1 MANTGPTVR
10 PVQAMSITKSGGTVT
25 KDPSSIFSDPDGDT
39 LSYSLESSK
48 TSVATIG
55 LGLKLVFPSGGGPPT
70 RVRVFNITPVAPG
83 KTTITITATDPSGRW
98 AKVAFSVTVLNTAP
112 TGSLSN
118 VTLTVAG
125 GAQTVDLASSFS
137 DADGDT
143 LSFTA
148 SSSHTMYATASV
160 SSSTLTI
167 TPVAR
172 GASDISVTANDGTT
186 TTTVSFLASIGNSRP
201 QGSLSNVT
209 LTTGG
214 GAKTINL
221 SSSFSD
227 PDGDP
232 LTFSG
237 GSSNTKVVTA
247 SVSGSTLTLTPVA
260 VGSATISVT
269 ADDGR
274 VGWIPPHFTATV
286 VNSAPRGYVPDVTL
300 SKHASTRTINLA
312 HRFTDSDG
320 DTLSFTA
327 SSSDTSHVTVSVSG
341 STLTISKAGSKGTST
356 ITVAANDGTTST
368 TVSFTAKVLNSVPEG
383 WISDMTL
390 TEGDSARTVD
400 LASTFSD
407 PDGDTI
413 SFSASSSNSA
423 SVTASVSGTTLTLTP
438 VAEGTSAVTATG
450 NDGEGTGSMTFNVT
464 VNAPSSDPPENG
476 DDPNRPPQAVG
487 TVDPI
492 VLTVGDTQQVSVS
505 FNDPDG
511 DTLSYSVSGGN
522 SSASAGISG
531 NTVTITAVAEG
542 SATIT
547 VTATDTHDATG
558 TQTIDV
564 TVESPPSIV
573 QPNPNAP
580 RTEINNGAPQAVG
593 TINPIV
599 LSAGDSQSI
608 QVQFNDPDGDTLSY
622 SVSGGNSA
630 ASASVS
636 GNTVTVTA
644 LAAGEATLTV
654 TATDPHGA
662 TATQTID
669 VTVSQLRQAIPRTA
683 TVLIKVSGDNQ
694 SAPIGSALSE
704 PLVVEVRDG
713 QQRVIQGVPVQFELA
728 ESGLALES
736 TPTTGANGQAS
747 ATLTLGDTTGEFAVE
762 VSVTGIDEPVVFTAT
777 AISSS
782 LDVVYI
788 DSLETDPNPNDPTMN
803 RVYGVSFS
811 PDGKTLASAH
821 GDRTVRMWDVETRE
835 LKHTLGGSLV
845 HSSIERRGH
854 QHAAHSVAFS
864 PDGNILASGG
874 RGGRVLLWD
883 TNRGRLKQFM
893 LRHAGTVWSLAFS
906 PDGNTL
912 AAATEGGYVYI
923 YDVSN
928 LRSVE
933 RKYRLR
939 AHSERAWS
947 VAFSPDGEFLA
958 SSGGDALVRL
968 WDYETGRAKKTLR
981 GHEEQ
986 VLSIAFGAGDTL
998 ATGSADG
1005 TVRLWDV
1012 ETGASRILAGHT
1024 DWVFGVAF
1032 HPNGE
1037 FLASTGKDMSVR
1049 LWDTTF
1055 GVPLNTLERHTNW
1068 GRDVAISRG
1077 GILASAG
1084 YDNFIHLWDTGV
1096 RSDDAVDLAENDGGE
1111 VAAQRAPAQV
1121 LPNFPN
1127 PFNPETWIPYQLETA
1142 SDVSLSIYDV
1152 SGRLVRT
1159 IELGYQQAGLY
1170 ANRSDAIYWDGR
1182 NTHGEQVASGVYVY
1196 RLTAGEYSA
1205 SRRMVIVK

>member
-1 MANTGPTVR
+1 MKFIAPREGANAPRTPSFLKLYWFFCFAAVFFAVPLTDSMADAPPTGSLSDVTLAIADGAQTINLSSYISDPDGTQLGFGATSSQTSYVTASVSDSTLTLTPVAEGSSTITVKAYDALNTTFVSFTATVVANRRPTGSLPDVTLT
-10 PVQAMSITKSGGTVT
+10 VGGGAKTINLL
-25 KDPSSIFSDPDGDT
+25 SYFSDPDGDT
-39 LSYSLESSK
+39 L
-48 TSVATIG
+48 
-55 LGLKLVFPSGGGPPT
+55 
-70 RVRVFNITPVAPG
+70 
-83 KTTITITATDPSGRW
+83 
-98 AKVAFSVTVLNTAP
+98 
-112 TGSLSN
+112 
-118 VTLTVAG
+118 
-125 GAQTVDLASSFS
+125 
-137 DADGDT
+137 
-143 LSFTA
+143 
-148 SSSHTMYATASV
+148 
-160 SSSTLTI
+160 
-167 TPVAR
+167 
-172 GASDISVTANDGTT
+172 
-186 TTTVSFLASIGNSRP
+186 
-201 QGSLSNVT
+201 
-209 LTTGG
+209 
-214 GAKTINL
+214 
-221 SSSFSD
+221 
-227 PDGDP
+227 
-232 LTFSG
+232 TFSA
-237 GSSNTKVVTA
+237 GSSNTSYVTA

-260 VGSATISVT
+260 EGSATIGVT
-269 ADDGR
+269 ADDGE
-274 VGWIPPHFTATV
+274 VGWASPRFTATV
-286 VNSAPRGYVPDVTL
+286 TNSAPTGSISNGQTTVGRNLTYALTNYFRDADGDTLTYSASSSNTSYVTVSLSGTTLTVTPVAVGSSTITVTANDGKTSTDVTFTVTVSAQANNAPTGSLPAVTLTVGGNARTVNL
-300 SKHASTRTINLA
+300 SSHIS
-312 HRFTDSDG
+312 DPDG

-327 SSSDTSHVTVSVSG
+327 SSSQTSYVTVGVSA
-341 STLTISKAGSKGTST
+341 STLTITPVAAGSSSISVT
-356 ITVAANDGTTST
+356 ANDGKAST
-368 TVSFTAKVLNSVPEG
+368 TVSFTA
-383 WISDMTL
+383 
-390 TEGDSARTVD
+390 TVE
-400 LASTFSD
+400 SEPT
-407 PDGDTI
+407 
-413 SFSASSSNSA
+413 
-423 SVTASVSGTTLTLTP
+423 
-438 VAEGTSAVTATG
+438 
-450 NDGEGTGSMTFNVT
+450 
-464 VNAPSSDPPENG
+464 SDPPEN
-476 DDPNRPPQAVG
+476 
-487 TVDPI
+487 
-492 VLTVGDTQQVSVS
+492 
-505 FNDPDG
+505 PDEP
-511 DTLSYSVSGGN
+511 TP
-522 SSASAGISG
+522 
-531 NTVTITAVAEG
+531 
-542 SATIT
+542 
-547 VTATDTHDATG
+547 
-558 TQTIDV
+558 
-564 TVESPPSIV
+564 PPSIV
-573 QPNPNAP
+573 SPNPNAP
-580 RTEINNGAPQAVG
+580 RTETNNGAPQAVG

-599 LSAGDSQSI
+599 LSAGDSQSV

-644 LAAGEATLTV
+644 LAAGEATFTV

-782 LDVVYI
+782 LDVAYI
-788 DSLETDPNPNDPTMN
+788 DFLETDPNPNDPTMN
-803 RVYGVSFS
+803 RVYGVAFS
-811 PDGKTLASAH
+811 PDGETLASAH

-845 HSSIERRGH
+845 HGSIERRGH

-933 RKYRLR
+933 RKHRLR

-986 VLSIAFGAGDTL
+986 VLSVAFGAGDTL
-998 ATGSADG
+998 ASGSADG

-1012 ETGASRILAGHT
+1012 ETGTSRILAGHT

-1084 YDNFIHLWDTGV
+1084 YDNLIHLWDTGV
-1096 RSDDAVDLAENDGGE
+1096 RSDDAVDLEENDGGE
-1111 VAAQRAPAQV
+1111 VVAQRAPAQV

-1127 PFNPETWIPYQLETA
+1127 PFNPETWIPYQLEIA

-1182 NTHGEQVASGVYVY
+1182 NNHGEQVASGVYVY